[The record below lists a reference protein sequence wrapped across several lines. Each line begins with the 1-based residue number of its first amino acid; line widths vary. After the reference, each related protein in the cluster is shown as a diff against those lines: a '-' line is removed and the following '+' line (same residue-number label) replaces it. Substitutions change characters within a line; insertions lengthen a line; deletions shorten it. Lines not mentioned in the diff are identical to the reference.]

1 MYVGVQST
9 TKPEVAFIFFS
20 FIFVEVMGRVGMVEW
35 VSEETDVFQQ
45 KKRSIS
51 CCKMKP
57 TIVLSFFFYNM
68 SCLFTFKPPQ

>member
-9 TKPEVAFIFFS
+9 TKPEVAFLFFS

-45 KKRSIS
+45 K
-51 CCKMKP
+51 
-57 TIVLSFFFYNM
+57 
-68 SCLFTFKPPQ
+68 